1 MYKSE
6 DQQMK
11 APAKVSSIS
20 ALHQFLGL
28 TKPSNPLI
36 SVFDFDDVKLAPK
49 TILSAVT
56 TDFYVVALKKDC
68 AGGKCKYGQQYYD
81 FDDGIMYF
89 IAPHQVLQFEDVL
102 LNGVKGFVL
111 VVHPD
116 FLHGYPLASEI
127 KDYGYFSYA
136 TNEALHLA
144 VKEEKAIMQIIEN
157 MDREITGNMDGFTQD
172 LLIANMD
179 LLLKY
184 CDRFYNR
191 QFLTRKKANNDL
203 LTKLEDLL
211 DAYFRTERLAEK
223 GIPTVQFVAGELHL
237 SPNYLS
243 DLLRVHTGQTTQQ
256 HIQNRLIEKAKELLF
271 ATSMSVSE
279 IAYQLGFEH
288 SQSFHRLF
296 KNRTSVSPLE
306 FRHSFNS
313 GKS

>member
-6 DQQMK
+6 NQQMK
-11 APAKVSSIS
+11 APAKVWSIS

-28 TKPSNPLI
+28 AKPSNPLI
-36 SVFDFDDVKLAPK
+36 SVFNFDDVKLEPE

-102 LNGVKGFVL
+102 LNSVKGFVL

-116 FLHGYPLASEI
+116 FFHSYPLASEI
-127 KDYGYFSYA
+127 KGYGYFSYA
-136 TNEALHLA
+136 TNEALHLSE
-144 VKEEKAIMQIIEN
+144 KEEKAIMHIIEN
-157 MDREITGNMDGFTQD
+157 IGREIADNMDGFTQD
-172 LLIANMD
+172 LLISNMD

-203 LTKLEDLL
+203 LTKLEALL
-211 DAYFRTERLAEK
+211 DEYFKTERLAEK

-243 DLLRVHTGQTTQQ
+243 DMLRVQTGQTTQQ
-256 HIQNRLIEKAKELLF
+256 HIQNRLIEKAKELLSS
-271 ATSMSVSE
+271 TSMSVSE

-306 FRHSFNS
+306 FRQSFN
-313 GKS
+313 